1 MDLIPIL
8 KRIPERFAPWKTQA
22 RLVRDLQRKLYFGLL
37 DECEKRVASGNE
49 NGCFMEEV
57 LAKRKELELDHEL
70 VGYVRFRCFSYVMLM
85 NCSGILVAY
94 SLKQARTLDRPGS
107 NHSFLP
113 S

>member
-8 KRIPERFAPWKTQA
+8 KRIPERFAPWKAQA
-22 RLVRDLQRKLYFGLL
+22 RHVRDLQRKLYFGLL

-57 LAKRKELELDHEL
+57 LAKREELELDHEL
-70 VGYVRFRCFSYVMLM
+70 VGYVHFRYFSYVMLIH
-85 NCSGILVAY
+85 CSDILAVY
-94 SLKQARTLDRPGS
+94 SLKQARTLDHLGFNRLFS
-107 NHSFLP
+107 P